1 MGIIGPN
8 NQLPRRRAGRG
19 RKGQQ
24 SVLFD
29 KEDDL
34 WTENAHMTKT
44 TTDEQKQLLIPV
56 NDAAK
61 ISEALS
67 LFPQPKSLLTR
78 VIQVATSSNRIRV
91 SEEAQMIRMHNWSK
105 LLFCIILYI

>member
-19 RKGQQ
+19 RVGLE

-29 KEDDL
+29 KEEDL
-34 WTENAHMTKT
+34 WTETGHMTKT
-44 TTDEQKQLLIPV
+44 TADEQKQLLLPV
-56 NDAAK
+56 NDAAQ

-67 LFPQPKSLLTR
+67 LFPHPKSLLTR
-78 VIQVATSSNRIRV
+78 IIQVATSSNRIRV
-91 SEEAQMIRMHNWSK
+91 CSCQ
-105 LLFCIILYI
+105 

>member
-1 MGIIGPN
+1 MFVQEMGIIGPN
-8 NQLPRRRAGRG
+8 NQLPKRRAGRG
-19 RKGQQ
+19 RVGLQ

-34 WTENAHMTKT
+34 WAENAHMTKT
-44 TTDEQKQLLIPV
+44 TADEQKQLLPV
-56 NDAAK
+56 AANDAAN

-67 LFPQPKSLLTR
+67 LFPHPKSLLTR

-91 SEEAQMIRMHNWSK
+91 CSCQ
-105 LLFCIILYI
+105 